1 MKTIT
6 INLLA
11 ILLYSCIDSS
21 SNTKDINTALTIDS
35 TKKDSVFFINGSSL
49 NDSSIYTMIKDKNGR
64 IYKERM
70 WKYSY
75 HKEFYWVD
83 INNDSIKYGERINLK
98 VRPSWRDSKIKIT
111 FNNIDYLYDS
121 SKIYIRDKNYV
132 VFEEECNRKGL
143 DSIMI
148 ELTQNKGVIKNFK
161 YYIWVE

>member
-1 MKTIT
+1 MF
-6 INLLA
+6 LCLVLA
-11 ILLYSCIDSS
+11 FYSCIDSNS
-21 SNTKDINTALTIDS
+21 QTKESTNDLLIDS

-70 WKYSY
+70 WKHSY
-75 HKEFYWVD
+75 HKAIYWVD

-98 VRPSWRDSKIKIT
+98 VSPSWRDSKIRIT

-121 SKIYIRDKNYV
+121 SKIYIGDKNYV
-132 VFEEECNRKGL
+132 IFEKECNRKGL

-148 ELTQNKGVIKNFK
+148 ELTQNKGIIKNFK